1 MTATYQHTAATLA
14 LMARAPV
21 IPVLTVRDEADGL
34 DQARA
39 LVAGGLP
46 AIEVTLRTPAAL
58 AAIGAIAR
66 QIKGAVVGAGTVL
79 DAEMMEAAIGAGAV
93 FLVSPGMTQAFLPA
107 AAKSPIPFLPGCATA
122 SEAMA
127 LAEYGFRALK
137 FFPAEAAG
145 GAKYLA
151 SLAGPLGQLH
161 FCPTGGI
168 DLEKAK
174 TYLALS
180 NVRCVGGS
188 WMIPMAALEAGDLAR
203 VERLAREAAGLAR
216 KV

>member
-1 MTATYQHTAATLA
+1 MNATYQHTAATLA

-21 IPVLTVRDEADGL
+21 IPVLTVKDEADGL
-34 DQARA
+34 AQARA

-46 AIEVTLRTPAAL
+46 VIEVTLRTPGAL
-58 AAIGAIAR
+58 AAVRAIAR
-66 QIKGAVVGAGTVL
+66 QVKGAVVGAGTVL
-79 DAEMMEAAIGAGAV
+79 DADMMAAAIGAGAA
-93 FLVSPGMTQAFLPA
+93 FLVSPGMTQGFLPA
-107 AAKSPIPFLPGCATA
+107 AARSPVPFLPGCATA

-127 LAEYGFRALK
+127 LAEHGFRALK

-145 GAKYLA
+145 GAKYLS

-168 DLEKAK
+168 DFAKAK
-174 TYLALS
+174 AYLALS

-188 WMIPMAALEAGDLAR
+188 WMIPTAALETGDFAHIEWLA
-203 VERLAREAAGLAR
+203 EEAAGLAR
-216 KV
+216 KA